1 MGMENKRMK
10 SRWSLWYLIFV
21 LVFVGLACNAVTGG
35 SEPTVEVGLTPISE
49 AENTTAAPTST
60 DAPQVKPTLTDTPP
74 VEPTAAE
81 ATAALPTPT
90 DSTLGF
96 PTPFPSL
103 SEAIQEYDNISPA
116 HQENPV
122 YEDTGAPPP
131 GGPHHPTW
139 QNCGVYTEPV
149 EARHVLHSLEHGAV
163 WLAYNPDLP
172 VEDVQLLQDL
182 AKNQAYTV
190 MSPYPELR
198 SAVVL
203 TSWGVQFETD
213 TAADPR
219 ILEFLL
225 TYQQGPRT
233 PEPGAP
239 CFSGTGLP
247 KAPSEVGT
255 G

>member
-1 MGMENKRMK
+1 MENYHMTSRK
-10 SRWSLWYLIFV
+10 SLLYFILLLTI
-21 LVFVGLACNAVTGG
+21 VGLACNAVTGTP
-35 SEPTVEVGLTPISE
+35 EETAEVGLTPISDASE
-49 AENTTAAPTST
+49 TAA
-60 DAPQVKPTLTDTPP
+60 A
-74 VEPTAAE
+74 
-81 ATAALPTPT
+81 PTPT
-90 DSTLGF
+90 DPPAAKPTPTDPPLGE
-96 PTPFPSL
+96 PTPDEPPAPTEPPPGDTNPFPSL
-103 SEAIQEYDNISPA
+103 AEAVQEFDNISAA
-116 HQENPV
+116 HDENPV
-122 YEDTGAPPP
+122 YPDTGAPPP

-163 WLAYNPDLP
+163 WLAYDPELP
-172 VEDVQLLQDL
+172 LEDVQLLQDL
-182 AKNQAYTV
+182 AKDQAYTV
-190 MSPYPELR
+190 MSPYPGLR

-213 TAADPR
+213 TAADSR